1 MNDKKKKYDIAYV
14 KSNVKQ
20 IKFNLNKVYDE
31 DIILYLK
38 SKDNVNAYLKRL
50 VREEMKKWEMYQRF

>member
-1 MNDKKKKYDIAYV
+1 MNEKKKKYDIAYV

-50 VREEMKKWEMYQRF
+50 VREEMKK

>member
-50 VREEMKKWEMYQRF
+50 VREEMKKWKMYQRF